1 MSKPD
6 GKIPISHRKR
16 ARDLLVQAM
25 YQWQMSGYPPEQI
38 EAEYRADNGK
48 KVDWE
53 FFHQAITT
61 IGAEAAKLDA
71 LYEPLLDRELRHL
84 DPIETAILRLGIFEL
99 KQRIDVPY
107 KVVINEYVDLAK
119 KYGAAESHKYING
132 ILDKAARFLR
142 KVELRLPA

>member
-1 MSKPD
+1 MSKAS
-6 GKIPISHRKR
+6 GNIPISHRKR
-16 ARDLLVQAM
+16 ARDLLVQAI
-25 YQWQMSGYPPEQI
+25 YQWQMSGYPSEQI

-53 FFHQAITT
+53 FFSQAITT
-61 IGAEAAKLDA
+61 VAAEAAKLDA

-84 DPIETAILRLGIFEL
+84 DPIETAILRLGMFEL
-99 KQRIDVPY
+99 GKRIDVPY
-107 KVVINEYVDLAK
+107 KVVINEYVELAK